1 MQNLVHNAWQ
11 FQKESL
17 KQRGGASIQSQKNID
32 WTTEM
37 KIKLV
42 KIDDE
47 ERKKVEDSWKELKK
61 DGT

>member
-17 KQRGGASIQSQKNID
+17 RPGGGASIQAQKNID

-37 KIKLV
+37 KIKLG
-42 KIDDE
+42 KINDE
-47 ERKKVEDSWKELKK
+47 EQKKVEDSRKELKK

>member
-17 KQRGGASIQSQKNID
+17 KQGGGASIQSQKNID

>member
-17 KQRGGASIQSQKNID
+17 KPRGGASIQSQKNID

>member
-1 MQNLVHNAWQ
+1 MQILVDNAWQ
-11 FQKESL
+11 FQKKSL
-17 KQRGGASIQSQKNID
+17 RPGGGASIQVQKNID

-37 KIKLV
+37 KIQLV

-47 ERKKVEDSWKELKK
+47 EQKKVEDSWKELKK